1 MSQQRFLTVTESGP
15 TSFGAFAPDI
25 QGCIAFT
32 TSRRELMPLFTLAA
46 ESHMRELVDAGEP
59 LPIPETTGFPPLEVG
74 VQSGTITLEWAT
86 IDMPIA
92 A

>member
-1 MSQQRFLTVTESGP
+1 
-15 TSFGAFAPDI
+15 
-25 QGCIAFT
+25 
-32 TSRRELMPLFTLAA
+32 MPLFTLAA